1 MDDWD
6 ELEKLARCAVER
18 IAWGEVDMGAWGGE
32 ADVEGVDGDGC
43 ACRNVEDAMASVRR
57 RVARELRSFCT
68 RSRTAGML
76 RKGVQRTRRRED
88 GGTHDA
94 RSST

>member
-1 MDDWD
+1 
-6 ELEKLARCAVER
+6 
-18 IAWGEVDMGAWGGE
+18 MGAWGGE

-57 RVARELRSFCT
+57 RVARELRSFCA

-76 RKGVQRTRRRED
+76 RKGVNGGRED
-88 GGTHDA
+88 VGTHDA
-94 RSST
+94 RSSTGAG